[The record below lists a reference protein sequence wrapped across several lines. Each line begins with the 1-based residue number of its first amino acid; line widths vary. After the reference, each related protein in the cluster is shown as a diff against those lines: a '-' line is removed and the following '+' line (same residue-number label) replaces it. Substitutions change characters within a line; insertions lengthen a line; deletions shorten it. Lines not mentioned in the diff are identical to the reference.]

1 MMELWQALKNH
12 SQQQYYPFH
21 MPGHKA
27 GRLGA
32 FTEILPQDITEITDF
47 DNLHKPEGILLQS
60 QKRCAKLFSAE
71 ESFFF
76 GKWFYKW
83 YIVSNTF
90 CL

>member
-32 FTEILPQDITEITDF
+32 FTEILSQDITEITDF
-47 DNLHKPEGILLQS
+47 DNLHKLEGILLQS
-60 QKRCAKLFSAE
+60 QKRCAKLFGAE
-71 ESFFF
+71 ESFF
-76 GKWFYKW
+76 W
-83 YIVSNTF
+83 
-90 CL
+90 

>member
-1 MMELWQALKNH
+1 MELWQALKNH

-32 FTEILPQDITEITDF
+32 FTEILSQDITEITDF

-60 QKRCAKLFSAE
+60 HKIRNIRVVCFSTRGNVHRSKE
-71 ESFFF
+71 H
-76 GKWFYKW
+76 
-83 YIVSNTF
+83 I
-90 CL
+90 